1 MSWLADFAWLRPNW
15 LWGLLVLP
23 LLPFALRRLAARGS
37 AWTRAVD
44 AHLLPHL
51 LDAGSVRGTRLPAVL
66 LVLGTA
72 IAIVALA
79 GPSLRQ
85 QKAPLWQVRSPLVIA
100 VDLSAAMRA
109 TDLKPSRAAQARL
122 KIGTLLKER
131 RGGQVGLIAYAG
143 DAYDV
148 APLTRDARTVA
159 ALVDQLDPD
168 VMPDEGQRADRAIRR
183 AVSRMRGAGF
193 AAGDILL
200 ITDHVDDAGR
210 DAAAQAHADGF
221 RVHVLGVGTTAGAP
235 LATAQGFL
243 TDDRGQVRFAR
254 LDAASL
260 AAAAASGGGRQAV
273 LSIDDSDLR
282 SLGVLDPQAQSQE
295 GGVGEQGVRR
305 ADDGY
310 WLLLALLPLALLAF
324 RRHWLAMLPFAVGIA
339 LLQAPQAVR
348 AAESAKP
355 AASDGWWDALWQRDD
370 QRAHA
375 ALVAGDAKRAR
386 TLATDPATR
395 GAAEFR
401 AGDFAGAAHEW
412 AGSGDAD
419 GQYNRG
425 NALAQAGR
433 YEDALAAYDAAL
445 AQAPRM
451 DDAIENRRI
460 VAEQLEKQK
469 QQQRQQDGDGK
480 DGKQPDEKDGEN
492 KQQSP
497 QGDERQQGDQQPG
510 DQQQQQKQQGQQDGS
525 DQQQGAQ
532 QRQQSQQGKDG
543 KDGDAG
549 KDAGEEQQAD
559 AQAQQQAADAQ
570 KQAMEEALAG
580 QPKEGREGEG
590 KERARVLSPA
600 EREQAEREQALEQWL
615 MRVPDDPGGL
625 LRRKFALEHQ
635 RRQQEGDDE

>member
-1 MSWLADFAWLRPNW
+1 MSWLADFAWLRPHW

-51 LDAGSVRGTRLPAVL
+51 LDAGSARGTRLPAVL

-85 QKAPLWQVRSPLVIA
+85 QKAPLWQVRSPLMIA

-221 RVHVLGVGTTAGAP
+221 RVHVLGIGTTAGAP
-235 LATAQGFL
+235 LATAEGFL
-243 TDDRGQVRFAR
+243 TDDRGQVQFAR

-282 SLGVLDPQAQSQE
+282 ALGVLDPQAQSQE

-348 AAESAKP
+348 AAEPATP
-355 AASDGWWDALWQRDD
+355 AASDGWWDALWQRRD
-370 QRAHA
+370 QRAHD

-386 TLATDPATR
+386 TLATDSATR

-401 AGDFAGAAHEW
+401 GGDFAGAAHEW
-412 AGSGDAD
+412 AGSRDAD

-445 AQAPRM
+445 AQAPEM

-480 DGKQPDEKDGEN
+480 DGKQPDEKDGQD

-497 QGDERQQGDQQPG
+497 QGDEKQQGDQQQG
-510 DQQQQQKQQGQQDGS
+510 DQQQDQQQQDQQGGQ
-525 DQQQGAQ
+525 DQQQGSQ
-532 QRQQSQQGKDG
+532 QQSQQGDDG
-543 KDGDAG
+543 KPGDDG
-549 KDAGEEQQAD
+549 KEGEEEGSAD

-570 KQAMEEALAG
+570 KQAMEQALAG
-580 QPKEGREGEG
+580 QAKEAQEGEG
-590 KERARVLSPA
+590 EQRARVLSPA